1 MTYFKNHEKYICLS
15 KDLEF
20 DNMSHHEVT
29 GRLGKINEYNNDND
43 LTELNVLRNLKH
55 LTE

>member
-1 MTYFKNHEKYICLS
+1 MNICLS

-29 GRLGKINEYNNDND
+29 GRLGKINEYNNDNN